1 MSYTYDRLL
10 AGVHIDDADMRV
22 RDALKEKGF
31 GVLTEIDVKETM
43 KKKIDVDMDG
53 YRILGACNPNM
64 AHQALGIEARIG
76 AMLPCNVILRSLEG
90 GTEISAIDPVASMA
104 AVKNR
109 DLHAV
114 AGKVRDML
122 IEAVDKA

>member
-1 MSYTYDRLL
+1 MSYTYNRILPD
-10 AGVHIDDADMRV
+10 VHIDDADMRV
-22 RDALKEKGF
+22 REALTQQGF

-64 AHQALGIEARIG
+64 AHEAMGLEPRIG
-76 AMLPCNVILRSLEG
+76 AMLPCNVILRTLDE

-104 AVKNR
+104 AVEN
-109 DLHAV
+109 DALHAI
-114 AGKVRDML
+114 AGKVREML
-122 IEAVDKA
+122 NEAVDNA